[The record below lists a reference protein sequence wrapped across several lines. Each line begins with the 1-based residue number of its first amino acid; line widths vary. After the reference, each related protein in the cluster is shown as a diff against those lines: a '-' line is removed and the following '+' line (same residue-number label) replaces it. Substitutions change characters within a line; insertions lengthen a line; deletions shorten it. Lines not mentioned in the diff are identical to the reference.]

1 MTNKEAV
8 DLYRHAYKK
17 ANDTQEGID
26 ELTLALANADKAVEA
41 PTTKSRGLSNKQH
54 KAIVGGIAGTT
65 ALAGVVAALI
75 YGLKKKKQ
83 KPVKK

>member
-26 ELTLALANADKAVEA
+26 ELTLALDNADTAVEA
-41 PTTKSRGLSNKQH
+41 PTTKFRGLSRNEKI
-54 KAIVGGIAGTT
+54 ALVGGGGALTAG
-65 ALAGVVAALI
+65 LAALL

>member
-1 MTNKEAV
+1 MTTKEAV

-26 ELTLALANADKAVEA
+26 ELTLALDNADKAVEA
-41 PTTKSRGLSNKQH
+41 PTTKFRGLSRNK
-54 KAIVGGIAGTT
+54 KIALVGGGGALTAG
-65 ALAGVVAALI
+65 LAALL

>member
-26 ELTLALANADKAVEA
+26 ELTLALNSADKAVEA
-41 PTTKSRGLSNKQH
+41 VSDTESKGLSRNEKI
-54 KAIVGGIAGTT
+54 ALVGGGGALTAG
-65 ALAGVVAALI
+65 LAALL

>member
-26 ELTLALANADKAVEA
+26 ELTLAIDNADKAVEA
-41 PTTKSRGLSNKQH
+41 VSDTESKGLSRNEKI
-54 KAIVGGIAGTT
+54 ALIGGGSALTAG
-65 ALAGVVAALI
+65 LAALL

>member
-26 ELTLALANADKAVEA
+26 ELTKAIANADKAVEA
-41 PTTKSRGLSNKQH
+41 PTTKSKGLSRNEKI
-54 KAIVGGIAGTT
+54 ALVGGGGALTAG
-65 ALAGVVAALI
+65 LAALL